1 MARIQIINRT
11 KKTEGKITLRFRLR
25 DGREIDLYHKSE
37 IEADL
42 SDLSKFEADGTPKKR
57 ANFNRNLH
65 MAIKERISLM
75 QTVYDEAVKEG
86 KTLTNELFESDI
98 DLHLHPEKYQH
109 EEADPST
116 RLLLYRFEKMV
127 NGNELITKDG
137 KPISEG
143 RKEHYK
149 VFLRIME
156 RYLIITKQEDITFD
170 KVDKDFILS
179 FRDFM
184 INEYKFA
191 EKKKW
196 AYLYSDMR
204 TNNKPSEERCQNT
217 VSMKIKMLQA
227 FFKILDANDEIV
239 KNPFNKFTDA
249 NHAALLKQEYHKPI
263 SLTLDEVRSILTTNV
278 PTTLQATKDAFLLQ
292 IALGCRISDFKG
304 MNMDYIKVD
313 KQGIP
318 YIAYAAQKTGKS
330 TKTPLVRFAFDII
343 RRTNFNLP
351 VLKYVS
357 GKSGFN
363 KKIKDLLKYC
373 GIIREVETGI
383 DGNKIVASPIYEEAS
398 TKLGRKT
405 NVTLLSRIQINSTIA
420 GLHAEGSDAV
430 KHYYDQS
437 LQDLFILMS
446 RAFGE
451 KPYKVNKNLEI
462 MED

>member
-42 SDLSKFEADGTPKKR
+42 SDLSKFEADGTPRKR
-57 ANFNRNLH
+57 ANFNRKLH
-65 MAIKERISLM
+65 TAIKERISLM
-75 QTVYDEAVKEG
+75 QSVYDEAVKEG
-86 KTLTNELFESDI
+86 RSLTNELFEFDI
-98 DLHLHPEKYQH
+98 DLHLHPEKYQQ

-116 RLLLYRFEKMV
+116 RILLYRFEKMV
-127 NGNELITKDG
+127 EGNEIITKDG

-156 RYLIITKQEDITFD
+156 RFLIITNQQDITID
-170 KVDKDFILS
+170 KVNKDFILS

-196 AYLYSDMR
+196 AYLYSDMKD
-204 TNNKPSEERCQNT
+204 NNKPTKQRSQNT

-227 FFKILDANDEIV
+227 FFKILDANDEII

-263 SLTLDEVRSILTTNV
+263 SLTLDEVRTILTTDV
-278 PTTLQATKDAFLLQ
+278 PATLQATKDAFLLQ
-292 IALGCRISDFKG
+292 CALGCRISDFKE
-304 MNMDYIKVD
+304 MNMEYLKVD
-313 KQGIP
+313 NNGIP
-318 YIAYAAQKTGKS
+318 YIAYAAQKTGKT
-330 TKTPLVRFAFDII
+330 TKTPIVRFAFDII
-343 RRTNFNLP
+343 KKTKFYLP

-363 KKIKDLLKYC
+363 KKIKDLLEYC
-373 GIIREVETGI
+373 GIIREVETGTE
-383 DGNKIVASPIYEEAS
+383 GNKIITSPIYEEAS

-405 NVTLLSRIQINSTIA
+405 NVTLLSRVQINSTIA

-446 RAFGE
+446 KAFGE
-451 KPYKVNKNLEI
+451 KPYRVDKSLNI
-462 MED
+462 I